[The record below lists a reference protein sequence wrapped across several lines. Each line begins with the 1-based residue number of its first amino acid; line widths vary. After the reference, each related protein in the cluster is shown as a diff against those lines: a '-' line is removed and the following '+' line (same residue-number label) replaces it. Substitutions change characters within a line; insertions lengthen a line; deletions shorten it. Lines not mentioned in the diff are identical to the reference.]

1 MLPAAYYQSALVKN
15 TMPSA
20 VPVDDS
26 VPGDPDE
33 KKPISP
39 TNPSPNF
46 TFTKDPN
53 VVIGKYGLKITP
65 DDMANANKN
74 GMAWNNFN
82 EFAHWYGGNRK
93 PIDYNDVAPYY
104 RTYPNGQID
113 GRDIAVLK
121 AQGDPK
127 IDEILSRNIA
137 KPGEVPLFGTD
148 DSDHLKQ
155 LVAARKAGG
164 IPVDY
169 MSLVKSVK

>member
-15 TMPSA
+15 QTPV
-20 VPVDDS
+20 VPEGEAS
-26 VPGDPDE
+26 GPGDPDE

-46 TFTKDPN
+46 TYTKDPN

-74 GMAWNNFN
+74 GMDWRNFS
-82 EFAHWYGGNRK
+82 EFAHWYGGNK
-93 PIDYNDVAPYY
+93 KAVDYNDVAPYY

-127 IDEILSRNIA
+127 IDAILNRNIA

-148 DSDHLKQ
+148 DSDLLKQ
-155 LVAARKAGG
+155 LVAAQKK
-164 IPVDY
+164 PTVDY

>member
-1 MLPAAYYQSALVKN
+1 MLPAAYYQSALIKN
-15 TMPSA
+15 NTPA
-20 VPVDDS
+20 VIDS
-26 VPGDPDE
+26 DGGGGDPDE

-46 TFTKDPN
+46 TYTKDPK

-74 GMAWNNFN
+74 GMDWRDFG

-93 PIDYNDVAPYY
+93 AVDYNDVAPYY

-113 GRDIAVLK
+113 GREIAILK

-127 IDEILSRNIA
+127 IDAILNRNLA

-155 LVAARKAGG
+155 LVAARKVGG
-164 IPVDY
+164 APVDY
-169 MSLVKSVK
+169 MSLLKTVK